1 MNKQDIKNTI
11 VAYLKDKNAV
21 RISLFGSFARKEN
34 HEFND
39 IDVLI
44 KFRESCS
51 LLQLI
56 SIENQL
62 SEKLG
67 IKVDLVTEGSLKNN
81 TIKSSIQ
88 RDIRV
93 IYEA

>member
-1 MNKQDIKNTI
+1 MKRQDIKDII
-11 VAYLKDKNAV
+11 VAYLKDNNAV
-21 RISLFGSFARKEN
+21 KISLFGSFARDEN
-34 HEFND
+34 QDFND
-39 IDVLI
+39 IDILI
-44 KFRESCS
+44 KFRKSCS

-56 SIENQL
+56 RIENQL

-81 TIKSSIQ
+81 TIKKSIQ
-88 RDIRV
+88 RDLQV

>member
-1 MNKQDIKNTI
+1 MNRQEIENII
-11 VAYLKDKNAV
+11 VGYLKANNAV
-21 RISLFGSFARKEN
+21 KISLFGSFTREEN
-34 HEFND
+34 QGYND

-56 SIENQL
+56 KIENQL

-67 IKVDLVTEGSLKNN
+67 IKVDLVTEGSLKND
-81 TIKSSIQ
+81 TIKKSIQ
-88 RDIRV
+88 RDLRI